1 MKERLISNNL
11 GLKILSLFLAFIIWL
26 VVLNVSNP
34 LVNRRREVTLEIE
47 NSEVLTAARR
57 AYEISGKNT
66 VTVSF
71 DVHTRD
77 EYRIRLSDF
86 RAYID
91 LSELYDVT
99 GSVPVK
105 VEVLN
110 NSDIYENVTSR
121 PGVVRV
127 TTEDLQSKPFE
138 LQTSISGEAAAG
150 YVLGEV
156 RLSPD
161 IVTVEGPM
169 SQVGLISQVGV
180 RIQAEKPSADFE
192 GHASLVF
199 YDANGNEL
207 EADDRVHTDV
217 DETGVAYRVSVD
229 KKKELPLEVQVTGN
243 AAPGYRYTGAE
254 CSQTSVFVTGGDSG
268 LASVN
273 TIVIP
278 SSVLDISGATEDR
291 IVMVDIR
298 EYLPLGIEL
307 AESEEPNLE
316 IRLCV
321 EELGTRT
328 MELTERD
335 ITMTGR
341 ADDRNY
347 RLIPSRIEVTLR
359 GLSEELGDL
368 SERDLEASL
377 ELDGLGVGVHTVA
390 LNFAESDRF
399 AVTAQSEFQV
409 EITPLSG
416 VLEAGT
422 QPQETG
428 ETGQGESMPE
438 PPSSSAQGPGL
449 PGPAVEAGADSG
461 AVIPETSE

>member
-1 MKERLISNNL
+1 M
-11 GLKILSLFLAFIIWL
+11 
-26 VVLNVSNP
+26 
-34 LVNRRREVTLEIE
+34 
-47 NSEVLTAARR
+47 
-57 AYEISGKNT
+57 
-66 VTVSF
+66 
-71 DVHTRD
+71 
-77 EYRIRLSDF
+77 
-86 RAYID
+86 
-91 LSELYDVT
+91 
-99 GSVPVK
+99 
-105 VEVLN
+105 
-110 NSDIYENVTSR
+110 
-121 PGVVRV
+121 
-127 TTEDLQSKPFE
+127 
-138 LQTSISGEAAAG
+138 
-150 YVLGEV
+150 
-156 RLSPD
+156 
-161 IVTVEGPM
+161 
-169 SQVGLISQVGV
+169 
-180 RIQAEKPSADFE
+180 
-192 GHASLVF
+192 
-199 YDANGNEL
+199 
-207 EADDRVHTDV
+207 
-217 DETGVAYRVSVD
+217 
-229 KKKELPLEVQVTGN
+229 
-243 AAPGYRYTGAE
+243 
-254 CSQTSVFVTGGDSG
+254 FVTGGDSG

-359 GLSEELGDL
+359 GLSEELGYL

-416 VLEAGT
+416 VVEAGT

-428 ETGQGESMPE
+428 ESGQGESMPE